1 MLLPA
6 HCIFGTLPLDFG
18 AAGCCPNIELRVAVA
33 DPVHMALLPMTVTS
47 ISSDDI
53 RPRNQLGL
61 LYYFWAHIEP
71 QMRQSE
77 QHIIAK

>member
-33 DPVHMALLPMTVTS
+33 DPVHMALLPMRVTS
-47 ISSDDI
+47 ISSEDI
-53 RPRNQLGL
+53 QLRNQLGL
-61 LYYFWAHIEP
+61 LYYF
-71 QMRQSE
+71 
-77 QHIIAK
+77 